1 MRIHRS
7 LRSRLFHPVH
17 RSCPVRTEDLEAQRV
32 SVIWWS
38 GVHGWEKSVQHD
50 NWYLGQVPPQPPVS
64 GQWRGWTF
72 FRLRESSQ
80 GGGSS
85 SQQPRIQPD
94 TLVWTPEEDGGN
106 MPRQFGVS
114 SSSRRRTFV
123 ESGDGAPP
131 SRGPGNPVRRGH
143 PTVTERGAAAKASI
157 NTITNRYGHAG
168 STVSGSASSD
178 GSWSVAGT
186 HGGGRGPSLRWRP
199 PATSSPGGSFSPPSS
214 TAFGAASW
222 NPAGPSSG
230 SRPLLGGKGSYG
242 SIPPGSSVLMRPGG
256 PVNRWSNGPTMS
268 IREGESVNDA
278 TLRALQA
285 PLPPPL
291 RPHEAPEHRRARY
304 LRSSRSSVSDAE
316 LWDFLHGATIGD
328 GDSEYDEA
336 VESENPSD
344 DFSLVTDQ
352 PEGGGDHVA

>member
-7 LRSRLFHPVH
+7 FRSRLFHPVH

-94 TLVWTPEEDGGN
+94 TIVWTPEEDGRN

-114 SSSRRRTFV
+114 SSSCRRTFV
-123 ESGDGAPP
+123 ESGDGAH

-143 PTVTERGAAAKASI
+143 PTAAERGAAARASI

-186 HGGGRGPSLRWRP
+186 HGGGRGPSLGWRP
-199 PATSSPGGSFSPPSS
+199 PTTSSPGGSFSPPSS
-214 TAFGAASW
+214 TALGAASW
-222 NPAGPSSG
+222 NPGGPSSG
-230 SRPLLGGKGSYG
+230 SRPPLGGKGRYG
-242 SIPPGSSVLMRPGG
+242 SIPPGSSVLMRPGR

-268 IREGESVNDA
+268 IREGEFVNDA

-304 LRSSRSSVSDAE
+304 LRSSRSNVSDAE

-336 VESENPSD
+336 VEPENPSD

>member
-7 LRSRLFHPVH
+7 FRSRLFHPVH

-94 TLVWTPEEDGGN
+94 TIVWTPEEDGRN

-123 ESGDGAPP
+123 SSRDGAPP
-131 SRGPGNPVRRGH
+131 NRGPGNPVRRGH
-143 PTVTERGAAAKASI
+143 PTAAERGAAAKASI
-157 NTITNRYGHAG
+157 NTIASRYGHAG
-168 STVSGSASSD
+168 STVSASASSD
-178 GSWSVAGT
+178 GSCMVCGWNSW
-186 HGGGRGPSLRWRP
+186 WRP
-199 PATSSPGGSFSPPSS
+199 WPEL
-214 TAFGAASW
+214 GAEASDNFEPW
-222 NPAGPSSG
+222 
-230 SRPLLGGKGSYG
+230 RFVFL
-242 SIPPGSSVLMRPGG
+242 R
-256 PVNRWSNGPTMS
+256 
-268 IREGESVNDA
+268 
-278 TLRALQA
+278 RAL
-285 PLPPPL
+285 
-291 RPHEAPEHRRARY
+291 RH
-304 LRSSRSSVSDAE
+304 
-316 LWDFLHGATIGD
+316 
-328 GDSEYDEA
+328 
-336 VESENPSD
+336 
-344 DFSLVTDQ
+344 
-352 PEGGGDHVA
+352 